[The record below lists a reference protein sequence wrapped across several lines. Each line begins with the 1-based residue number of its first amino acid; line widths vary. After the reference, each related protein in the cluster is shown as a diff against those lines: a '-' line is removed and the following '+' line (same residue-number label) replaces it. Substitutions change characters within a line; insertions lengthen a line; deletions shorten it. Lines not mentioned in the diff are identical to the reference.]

1 MDDNEDHERIEEAGA
16 PEESK
21 QLESE
26 KTSNY
31 LKIDCFRENSCYG
44 QSRRVKNISE
54 EWKWKSFVDLHQHV
68 EEHGDPGAWRDS
80 HVKQHVLSDRVVLRV
95 TPGEAD
101 HRGDDRQEL
110 SRLDGGELQGDL
122 DVATVCDCHHF
133 PHLVR
138 DVDDVGKYDVALN
151 NWLECRLNIDL
162 NQLSP

>member
-1 MDDNEDHERIEEAGA
+1 M
-16 PEESK
+16 
-21 QLESE
+21 
-26 KTSNY
+26 
-31 LKIDCFRENSCYG
+31 
-44 QSRRVKNISE
+44 
-54 EWKWKSFVDLHQHV
+54 SFFDLHQHV

-80 HVKQHVLSDRVVLRV
+80 HVEEHVLSDRVVLRV

-110 SRLDGGELQGDL
+110 SRLDGGELQGNL

-138 DVDDVGKYDVALN
+138 DVDDVWKYDVALN
-151 NWLECRLNIDL
+151 NWLECRLNVDL